1 MGAETIT
8 LQLVYDKLNSLEVK
22 VANLEKKVIPEVKI
36 SSKEAAELEKIRQEI
51 KIGKT
56 ISEKKLFSLLSK

>member
-1 MGAETIT
+1 MGAETIS
-8 LQLVYDKLNSLEVK
+8 LQLVYDKLNSLEAK

-36 SSKEAAELEKIRQEI
+36 SAKEAAEFEKIRQEI
-51 KIGKT
+51 KSGKT